1 MSGKFEGRVA
11 LVTGAAQGIGLA
23 ITRSLASGG
32 AVVYGADMN
41 MEGMEASAE
50 KLRREGMEVYPIQL
64 NVADRSSCEGALK
77 TISERS
83 DHIDLL
89 VNSAGITK
97 DGLLLRMK
105 PEDWNAVLSV
115 NLTGTF
121 NVTQSVIPLMVSKR
135 FGRIVNIA
143 SVVALMGNPGQAN
156 YVASKAGI
164 IGLTKVTAKELA
176 SRNITCNAVAPGFIQ
191 TAMTAKLNDAQR
203 EKMASGI
210 PMKRLG
216 EPEDVA
222 KAVAFLLSEDASYI
236 TGQTL
241 SVNGGMYLF

>member
-1 MSGKFEGRVA
+1 MQKKS
-11 LVTGAAQGIGLA
+11 
-23 ITRSLASGG
+23 
-32 AVVYGADMN
+32 ADDLN
-41 MEGMEASAE
+41 KEGM
-50 KLRREGMEVYPIQL
+50 KVVPLQL
-64 NVADRSSCEGALK
+64 NVADRDSCDKAVSL
-77 TISERS
+77 ISERS
-83 DHIDLL
+83 GKLELL
-89 VNSAGITK
+89 VNNAGITK

-105 PEDWNAVLSV
+105 PEDWNAVISV
-115 NLTGTF
+115 NLTGTY
-121 NVTQSVIPLMVSKR
+121 NVTQAALSMMVSQR

-191 TAMTAKLNDAQR
+191 TAMTDKLNDAQR
-203 EKMASGI
+203 EKMASVI

-222 KAVAFLLSEDASYI
+222 KAVSFLLSENAAYI

-241 SVNGGMYLF
+241 SVNGGMYLS